1 MTTRFAPQTSTEA
14 ISHWL
19 EQRRGEWF
27 DVRTIRNGVIKDN
40 FNVGPG
46 NPGISEP
53 AIRYQLAQMIRTK
66 EFEQQRLKCR
76 VAGKR
81 SLYEYRMKPEI
92 VKPIGVT
99 PWTLFVDMF
108 SQPGC

>member
-1 MTTRFAPQTSTEA
+1 VKTIRDGTNFDPRTSTEA

-19 EQRRGEWF
+19 KERRGQWF
-27 DVRTIRNGVIKDN
+27 DAKTIREGVAEYY
-40 FNVGPG
+40 NVGFA
-46 NPGISEP
+46 NPGISEG
-53 AIRYQLAQMIRTK
+53 AVRYQLAQMIRTK

-92 VKPIGVT
+92 IKPIGVT
-99 PWTLFVDMF
+99 PWTIFADMF
-108 SQPGC
+108 